1 MHWLEEQVAEYYR
14 WLKSKTHTLPEKQ
27 DEWALISTPFPGL
40 FNDTL
45 EIYAKRGDN
54 GQIILSDD
62 GKSLRDLNLVGVSIS
77 RSPARKEMV
86 DNLLVGYG
94 VTMRGDEIIAKAT
107 DSNFHQK
114 KHDMLQAMLELSN
127 FYVLSKPTVSKAFKD
142 DVREYL
148 DEQEII
154 YTPEF
159 ISRGIAGIE
168 FVFDFQIAYRNQEI
182 VIKSFNRANKIYLS
196 SFLFAWKD
204 VKKYR
209 ENATG
214 KNVVG
219 LAIFNDENK
228 PFPEEYI
235 HALEKERTGYMLWGE
250 RYKSSNV
257 AKLKD
262 AA

>member
-1 MHWLEEQVAEYYR
+1 M
-14 WLKSKTHTLPEKQ
+14 
-27 DEWALISTPFPGL
+27 ISTPFLGL

-45 EIYAKRGDN
+45 EIYAKRRED

-62 GKSLRDLNLVGVSIS
+62 GKSLHNLNLVGVSIS
-77 RSPARKEMV
+77 RSPERREIVEK
-86 DNLLVGYG
+86 LLVGYG
-94 VTMRGDEIIAKAT
+94 VTMQGDEIIAKAT

-114 KHDMLQAMLELSN
+114 KHDLLQAMLELN
-127 FYVLSKPTVSKAFKD
+127 DLYVLSKPTVSKAFKD

-148 DEQEII
+148 DEQKII

-159 ISRGIAGIE
+159 ISKGIAGIE

-182 VIKSFNRANKIYLS
+182 VIKSFNRANKVYLS

-209 ENATG
+209 EDTTR
-214 KNVVG
+214 KNVTG
-219 LAIFNDENK
+219 IAIINDKNK
-228 PFPEEYI
+228 PFPEEYT
-235 HALEKERTGYMLWGE
+235 HALEKERTGYMLWSE
-250 RYKSSNV
+250 REKPSNV
-257 AKLKD
+257 AKLKE

>member
-1 MHWLEEQVAEYYR
+1 MHWLEEQVDQYYR
-14 WLKSKTHTLPEKQ
+14 WLKSKTHILPEEQ
-27 DEWALISTPFPGL
+27 DEWALISTPFLGL

-45 EIYAKRGDN
+45 EIYAKRNN

-62 GKSLRDLNLVGVSIS
+62 GKSLRDLDLVGVSIS

-86 DNLLVGYG
+86 KNLLVGYG

-114 KHDMLQAMLELSN
+114 KHDILHAMLALN
-127 FYVLSKPTVSKAFKD
+127 DFYVLSKSTVSKAFKD

-148 DEQEII
+148 NEQDIV
-154 YTPEF
+154 YTSEF

-182 VIKSFNRANKIYLS
+182 VIKSFSRANKVYLS

-214 KNVVG
+214 KNVAG
-219 LAIFNDENK
+219 IAIINDENK
-228 PFPEEYI
+228 PFPEEYT
-235 HALEKERTGYMLWGE
+235 HALEKERTGYMLWSGRHE
-250 RYKSSNV
+250 PSNV
-257 AKLKD
+257 AKLKE